1 MNNVLLKN
9 VLMALLAGSVLLSAP
24 AMANR
29 SNIGNG
35 ADVVVPLPPQIWENS
50 GSNNN
55 NSAPTCHNCCIYNNQ
70 SYSEGAVVT
79 ADSVVLQCSRDP
91 NVIGTNELKWE
102 VLKK

>member
-1 MNNVLLKN
+1 MNNL
-9 VLMALLAGSVLLSAP
+9 LMALLAGSALLVAP

-50 GSNNN
+50 GNNN

-91 NVIGTNELKWE
+91 NVVGTNELKWE

>member
-1 MNNVLLKN
+1 MKNVLMNNL
-9 VLMALLAGSVLLSAP
+9 LMALLAGSALLVAP

-50 GSNNN
+50 GNNN
-55 NSAPTCHNCCIYNNQ
+55 SSAPTCHNCCIYNNQ

-91 NVIGTNELKWE
+91 NVVGTNELKWE

>member
-1 MNNVLLKN
+1 MMNKL
-9 VLMALLAGSVLLSAP
+9 LMALLVSSALLSGQ

-29 SNIGNG
+29 TGYNNG

-50 GSNNN
+50 GNNN

-91 NVIGTNELKWE
+91 HVVGTNELKWE

>member
-1 MNNVLLKN
+1 MNNFKKVLV
-9 VLMALLAGSVLLSAP
+9 VLMTGSALLTTP

-29 SNIGNG
+29 TGFNNG

-50 GSNNN
+50 GNSNN
-55 NSAPTCHNCCIYNNQ
+55 SAAPTCHNCCVYNNQ

-79 ADSVVLQCSRDP
+79 ADSVVLQCVRDP
-91 NVIGTNELKWE
+91 NVVGTNELKWQ

>member
-1 MNNVLLKN
+1 MKNVLMNNL
-9 VLMALLAGSVLLSAP
+9 LMALLAGSALLAAP

-35 ADVVVPLPPQIWENS
+35 TDVVVPLPPQIWENS
-50 GSNNN
+50 GNNN

-91 NVIGTNELKWE
+91 NVVGTNELKWE

>member
-1 MNNVLLKN
+1 MKNVLMNNL
-9 VLMALLAGSVLLSAP
+9 LMALLAGSALLAAP

-35 ADVVVPLPPQIWENS
+35 TDVVVPLPPQIWENS
-50 GSNNN
+50 GNNN

-79 ADSVVLQCSRDP
+79 ADSAVLQCSRDP
-91 NVIGTNELKWE
+91 NVVGTNELKWE

>member
-1 MNNVLLKN
+1 MNNVFIRK
-9 VLMALLAGSVLLSAP
+9 VLMAALISSALLAAP

-35 ADVVVPLPPQIWENS
+35 TDIVVPLPPQIWQNS
-50 GSNNN
+50 GNNN

-91 NVIGTNELKWE
+91 NVVGTNELKWQ

>member
-1 MNNVLLKN
+1 MNNVLVKN
-9 VLMALLAGSVLLSAP
+9 VLIALLAGSALLSAP

-50 GSNNN
+50 GTNN
-55 NSAPTCHNCCIYNNQ
+55 NSAPTCHNCCTYNNQ

-91 NVIGTNELKWE
+91 NVVGTNALKWE

>member
-1 MNNVLLKN
+1 MNNVLMSK
-9 VLMALLAGSVLLSAP
+9 VLAALAVSCTLLAAP

-29 SNIGNG
+29 SNVGNG

-50 GSNNN
+50 GNNTN
-55 NSAPTCHNCCIYNNQ
+55 TAPTCSSCCIYNNQ
-70 SYSEGAVVT
+70 VYTEGAMVT

-91 NVIGTNELKWE
+91 QVVGTNELRWE

>member
-1 MNNVLLKN
+1 MKNVLMNNL
-9 VLMALLAGSVLLSAP
+9 LMALLAGCALLAVP

-50 GSNNN
+50 GNNN
-55 NSAPTCHNCCIYNNQ
+55 NSAPSCHNCCIYNNQ

-91 NVIGTNELKWE
+91 NVVGTNELKWE